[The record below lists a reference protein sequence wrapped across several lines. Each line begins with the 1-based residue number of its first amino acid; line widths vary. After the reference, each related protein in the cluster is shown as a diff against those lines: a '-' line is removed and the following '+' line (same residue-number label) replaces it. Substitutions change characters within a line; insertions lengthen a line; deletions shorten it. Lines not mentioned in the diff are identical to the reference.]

1 MFIYRTIYSL
11 GYCWV
16 RVELICVKCLISA
29 WLQRCLL
36 REKEGEESSKESEGE
51 LAPVTQINTKSSLFS
66 LNHLMGASPC
76 LQFSLDTLWNL
87 LSHGDANCPAWNALP
102 TVNPPPLSACN
113 LSPFFRTPLSSDVGS
128 SREKFFVVVFLTSQL
143 GLEFFYKETCLQ
155 P

>member
-29 WLQRCLL
+29 WLPWCLL

-51 LAPVTQINTKSSLFS
+51 LAPVTQINMKSSLFS

-76 LQFSLDTLWNL
+76 LQFSWTRCGPCWAMGTLTVLPGMLFPQSTHPLFQLATSL
-87 LSHGDANCPAWNALP
+87 LSSELRSAQMLVLP
-102 TVNPPPLSACN
+102 GRS
-113 LSPFFRTPLSSDVGS
+113 FF
-128 SREKFFVVVFLTSQL
+128 FVFLTSQL